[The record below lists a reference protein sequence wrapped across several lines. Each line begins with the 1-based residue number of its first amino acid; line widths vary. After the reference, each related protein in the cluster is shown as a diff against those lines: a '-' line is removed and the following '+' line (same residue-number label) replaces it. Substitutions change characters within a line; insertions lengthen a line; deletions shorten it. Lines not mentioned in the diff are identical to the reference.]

1 MVDKMGVFKRSYV
14 YQIIATNTASISL
27 LIAGC
32 WIAWPS
38 VMIKRLTDE
47 NPDLENIG
55 IRLNKY
61 QLSWMV
67 SLLDLGNAISP
78 IFAGILVE
86 KIGRKTTLLLNAL
99 LCLPT
104 WFLVVSNKIECL
116 YIARLFIGISKGVA
130 YTAMPIFIGEI
141 SEHNIRGALGSIPSG
156 FQMVG
161 TLAILLIGN
170 HVSYNSL
177 NIALSILP
185 VIFFILFSFVPETP
199 HFHAAKNNLKKT
211 EKSLKWYRGNKKDVM
226 EEMNSIMDK
235 TQEDLKSK
243 TGYLELLTN
252 KSNRRAFTLVMAAS
266 LFQRLGGI
274 TSMITYSST
283 LLPKLD
289 NAYFGP
295 DQCILVFMIIM
306 FLSNFL
312 QAPLMDILGRKPLS
326 CFSAA
331 LGCLLTFSTGLFYLY
346 QGELPNFQYIPYI
359 TTLLYAASYYGIGCL
374 PNILVS
380 ELFPINVRC
389 QASSCAS
396 VALAFGSF
404 ITTKFHI
411 LITKSLGQHVIFFI
425 YSSVHFCSV
434 VFNYFYL
441 METKQKTLAEI
452 QEKLNKKTKSKK

>member
-1 MVDKMGVFKRSYV
+1 MEFLFLS
-14 YQIIATNTASISL
+14 TASLSL

-55 IRLNKY
+55 FRLNRY
-61 QLSWMV
+61 QLSWVV

-78 IFAGILVE
+78 LFAGILVE
-86 KIGRKTTLLLNAL
+86 KIGRKTALLLNAL

-104 WFLVVSNKIECL
+104 WLLIFSNKIECL
-116 YIARLFIGISKGVA
+116 YIARFFIGFSKGVA

-141 SEHNIRGALGSIPSG
+141 SEHNIRGTLGSIPSG

-161 TLAILLIGN
+161 TLAILLVGN
-170 HVSYNSL
+170 HLSYKGL
-177 NIALSILP
+177 NIALSVLP
-185 VIFFILFSFVPETP
+185 IIFFILFTFVPETP
-199 HFHAAKNNLKKT
+199 YFHAAKKDLKKT
-211 EKSLKWYRGNKKDVM
+211 EKSLQWYRGKKKDVGD
-226 EEMNSIMDK
+226 EMKIIIDK
-235 TQEDLKSK
+235 TEEDLKSK
-243 TGYLELLTN
+243 SGYLELLVE

-274 TSMITYSST
+274 TSIINYSST
-283 LLPKLD
+283 LLPEL
-289 NAYFGP
+289 NNSYFGP

-306 FLSNFL
+306 FISNFL
-312 QAPLMDILGRKPLS
+312 QAPLVDILGRKPLS

-331 LGCLLTFSTGLFYLY
+331 LGGLLLLSTGLFYLY
-346 QGELPNFQYIPYI
+346 QTKLVDFQYIPYV

-389 QASSCAS
+389 QASSCAAT
-396 VALAFGSF
+396 ALALGSF

-411 LITKSLGQHVIFFI
+411 LITKSLGQHVIFFV
-425 YSSVHFCSV
+425 YAFVHFCSV
-434 VFNYFYL
+434 IFNYFYL
-441 METKQKTLAEI
+441 IETKQKTLAEI
-452 QEKLNKKTKSKK
+452 QEKLNKKTGNKK